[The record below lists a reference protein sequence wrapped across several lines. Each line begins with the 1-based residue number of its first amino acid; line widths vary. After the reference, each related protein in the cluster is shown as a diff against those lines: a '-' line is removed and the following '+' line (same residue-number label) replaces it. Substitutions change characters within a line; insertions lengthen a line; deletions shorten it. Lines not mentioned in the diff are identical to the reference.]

1 MTASQRITVD
11 DLDVIAALVPRRA
24 RHRLAHYLNRRLHYA
39 VESPGRCPSGFRQP
53 YTRAEW
59 ERLPEVKRV
68 EVLTGHLI
76 TQWLEDGRARHRD

>member
-11 DLDVIAALVPRRA
+11 DLDLIGGLVPRRA

-39 VESPGRCPSGFRQP
+39 IDSPGRCPPGFRQP

-59 ERLPEVKRV
+59 EHLPGGKRV
-68 EVLTGHLI
+68 EVLTGHLVS
-76 TQWLEDGRARHRD
+76 Q